1 MIMFVPGIAYFLVCE
16 TCMCQVAVV
25 TASQRIYRQ
34 TFSMIITG
42 VKPTVLKMSSCISE
56 SKLRS

>member
-1 MIMFVPGIAYFLVCE
+1 MIMIVQVAYFLVCE
-16 TCMCQVAVV
+16 TCMYQVAV

-42 VKPTVLKMSSCISE
+42 VKPTILKKSSCISE